1 MIPGMENSVE
11 KRNEKRL
18 NYRWPVRFTTD
29 ENDYT
34 IPGQI
39 FDISSGGISFL
50 CHANQNCPNLGQP
63 LTTHF
68 GVPHFDMTDSFDSVF
83 FDRSGHVCRVDKL
96 SDHIHRVA
104 VQFSQ
109 PLFFKPGEQ
118 NISASDAQQRLEAK
132 TLSIIKSEEKAK
144 AYDQA
149 LTIAENKLRSCAEA
163 KAKIEAK
170 LKAEI
175 AEKAMIETNLRINFE
190 DKIRAYA
197 ETATKAKEQA
207 KAEVKARAKAEAI
220 AQKEIKLK
228 LKAEKKAKL
237 YEEEIKKIKAEAT
250 DIVSKVRK
258 ELEDKGK
265 KSSKE
270 ILLNKIDKF
279 ISDRNKIF

>member
-1 MIPGMENSVE
+1 MIPRMENSVE
-11 KRNEKRL
+11 KRIEKRL
-18 NYRWPVRFTTD
+18 SYRWPVRFTTD

-39 FDISSGGISFL
+39 FDISSGGMSFL
-50 CHANQNCPNLGQP
+50 CHANQNCPSPGQP

-68 GVPHFDMTDSFDSVF
+68 GVPHFEMADSFDSVF
-83 FDRSGHVCRVDKL
+83 FDRTGHVCRVDKL

-118 NISASDAQQRLEAK
+118 NISASDAQQRLESK

-149 LTIAENKLRSCAEA
+149 LTLAENKLRSCAEA
-163 KAKIEAK
+163 KAKIEAE

-175 AEKAMIETNLRINFE
+175 TEKAVIETNLRISFE
-190 DKIRAYA
+190 DKIRTFA
-197 ETATKAKEQA
+197 ETATRAKEEA
-207 KAEVKARAKAEAI
+207 KAEAKARAKAEAVV
-220 AQKEIKLK
+220 QKEIKLR

-237 YEEEIKKIKAEAT
+237 YEEEIKKIKAEAAE
-250 DIVSKVRK
+250 IVSKAGK
-258 ELEDKGK
+258 ELENKGK
-265 KSSKE
+265 KFSKE
-270 ILLNKIDKF
+270 ILLSKIEKF

>member
-1 MIPGMENSVE
+1 MQS
-11 KRNEKRL
+11 
-18 NYRWPVRFTTD
+18 
-29 ENDYT
+29 
-34 IPGQI
+34 
-39 FDISSGGISFL
+39 
-50 CHANQNCPNLGQP
+50 

-83 FDRSGHVCRVDKL
+83 FDRSGNVCRVDEL

-118 NISASDAQQRLEAK
+118 NISASEAQQRLEAK

-149 LTIAENKLRSCAEA
+149 LTLAENKLRSCAEA

-175 AEKAMIETNLRINFE
+175 AEKARIETNLRIHFE
-190 DKIRAYA
+190 DKIRNFA
-197 ETATKAKEQA
+197 ETATKAKEKA
-207 KAEVKARAKAEAI
+207 KAETKARTQAEAI
-220 AQKEIKLK
+220 AQKEIKSK
-228 LKAEKKAKL
+228 LKAEKKVKF

-270 ILLNKIDKF
+270 LLLDKIDKF

>member
-1 MIPGMENSVE
+1 MIPRMENSVE
-11 KRNEKRL
+11 KRSEKRL
-18 NYRWPVRFTTD
+18 NYRWPVRFTID

-50 CHANQNCPNLGQP
+50 CHANQNCPRLGQP
-63 LTTHF
+63 LITHF

-83 FDRSGHVCRVDKL
+83 FDRSGNVCRVDEL
-96 SDHIHRVA
+96 SDNIHRVA

-118 NISASDAQQRLEAK
+118 NISSSDAQQRLEAK

-149 LTIAENKLRSCAEA
+149 LTIAENKLRACAES

-175 AEKAMIETNLRINFE
+175 AEKARIETNLRIHFE
-190 DKIRAYA
+190 DKIRTFA
-197 ETATKAKEQA
+197 ETATKAKENA
-207 KAEVKARAKAEAI
+207 KVEAKARAKAEAA
-220 AQKEIKLK
+220 AQKEIKSK
-228 LKAEKKAKL
+228 LKAEKKVKF
-237 YEEEIKKIKAEAT
+237 YEQEIKKIKAEAT
-250 DIVSKVRK
+250 DIVSNVRK
-258 ELEDKGK
+258 ELEEKGK

-270 ILLNKIDKF
+270 ILLDKIDKF

>member
-1 MIPGMENSVE
+1 MENSVE
-11 KRNEKRL
+11 KRSEIRL

-50 CHANQNCPNLGQP
+50 CHANQNCPNPGQP
-63 LTTHF
+63 VTTHF
-68 GVPHFDMTDSFDSVF
+68 GVPNFEMTDSFDSVF
-83 FDRSGHVCRVDKL
+83 FDRTGRVCRVDKL

-118 NISASDAQQRLEAK
+118 NVSASDAQQRLETK
-132 TLSIIKSEEKAK
+132 TYSIIKSEEKAK

-149 LTIAENKLRSCAEA
+149 LTLAENKLMSCAEA
-163 KAKIEAK
+163 KAKIEAE

-175 AEKAMIETNLRINFE
+175 VEKVRIETNLRIHYE
-190 DKIRAYA
+190 DKIRSFA
-197 ETATKAKEQA
+197 ETATRAKEQA
-207 KAEVKARAKAEAI
+207 KAEAKARAKAEAVV
-220 AQKEIKLK
+220 QKEIKLR
-228 LKAEKKAKL
+228 LKAEKKAKF
-237 YEEEIKKIKAEAT
+237 YEKEINKVKAEAT
-250 DIVSKVRK
+250 EIVSKVRK
-258 ELEDKGK
+258 ELENKEQ

-270 ILLNKIDKF
+270 MLLSRIEKF